1 MKGQRWILAKT
12 YEGLPKADNFKLDEF
27 DLPEE
32 LNDNEVLLKALYL
45 TVDPYMR
52 IFGFEVGK
60 VMPGEQVA
68 QVIKSNNKD
77 FPIGTVVLSNAG
89 WTTHSVSNGQ
99 GLRIIPFDTVSLAL
113 GTLGMP
119 GATAF
124 IGLNQCFPKK
134 GETVLVSSSASA
146 VGNVVGQLAKIKGC
160 TVIGTTGSQEK
171 VEWCKDLGFD
181 HVINYKTEN
190 WSEALSRVA
199 PQGIDV
205 YFDNTGGDYF
215 TTVINK
221 HMNKFGRVLVCGSIS
236 TYNDEKPRLCNFI
249 YKY

>member
-1 MKGQRWILAKT
+1 MKGQRWLLAKN
-12 YEGLPKADNFKLDEF
+12 YEGAPKVENFKLEEF
-27 DLPEE
+27 DLPES
-32 LNDNEVLLKALYL
+32 LNENEVLLKALYL

-52 IFGFEVGK
+52 LFGFEAGK
-60 VMPGEQVA
+60 PMSGEQVA
-68 QVIKSNNKD
+68 EVIESKNES
-77 FPIGTVVLSNAG
+77 FPVGTVVLANAG
-89 WTTHSVSNGQ
+89 WTTHSVSNGN
-99 GLRIIPFDTVSLAL
+99 GLRKVPFEKVSLAL

-119 GATAF
+119 GSTAF
-124 IGLNQCFPKK
+124 IGLNQCFPKE
-134 GETVLVSSSASA
+134 GETVLVTSSASA

-160 TVIGTTGSQEK
+160 TVIGTTSSQEK
-171 VEWCKDLGFD
+171 VDWCKELGYD

-221 HMNKFGRVLVCGSIS
+221 HMNKFGRILVCGSIS
-236 TYNDEKPRLCNFI
+236 TYNDTTPRLCN
-249 YKY
+249 